1 MRAILVGFL
10 VALFLAESVA
20 SAPLPERFRQAIVVI
35 GLRNPETRRSV
46 PVGSAFYVGKGLFY
60 TNAHVV
66 LAGSKMQRDGYEKFT
81 QWALF
86 GADEFGNPS
95 SLLGAAEVQ
104 CVDRRFKDTPW
115 GDVEPHDVAAV
126 RFTGEES
133 RLSAPLALSRAGVAV
148 GDRVRAVG
156 FPDIAVLFEMRGT
169 VVEVTRDRIV
179 VRRDPGTPTLPGSSG
194 SPLLNAKDEVIG
206 VHQGSNVGGM
216 HTMAVPIESALTGCP
231 I

>member
-1 MRAILVGFL
+1 MRIILVGILAAFL
-10 VALFLAESVA
+10 LAESAA
-20 SAPLPERFRQAIVVI
+20 SAPVPERFRRAIVVI
-35 GLRNPETRRSV
+35 GLQDPEARRSL

-66 LAGSKMQRDGYEKFT
+66 LAGPKLQRDGYEKFT

-95 SLLGAAEVQ
+95 SILGTAEVQ
-104 CVDRRFKDTPW
+104 CIDRRFKDTPW
-115 GDVEPHDVAAV
+115 GEVEPYDVAAV
-126 RFTGEES
+126 RFIGEES
-133 RLSAPLALSRAGVAV
+133 RLPAPLSLSRATVAV
-148 GDRVRAVG
+148 GERVRALG

-179 VRRDPGTPTLPGSSG
+179 VKRDPGTPTLPGSSG
-194 SPLLNAKDEVIG
+194 SPLLNAKDEVVG
-206 VHQGSNVGGM
+206 VHQGSDVGGM
-216 HTMAVPIESALTGCP
+216 HTRAIPIENALSGCP